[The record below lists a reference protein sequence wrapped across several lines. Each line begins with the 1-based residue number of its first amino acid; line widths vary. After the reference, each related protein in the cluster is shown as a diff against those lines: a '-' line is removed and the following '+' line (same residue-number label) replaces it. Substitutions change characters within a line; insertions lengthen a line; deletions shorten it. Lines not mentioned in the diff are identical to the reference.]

1 MTLSLTYT
9 GFGGGGGSGGVFAY
23 EATTVNYDDSM
34 TIDVGGGA
42 RGDGSRPD
50 NPSYRAG
57 IAGNVGKVFLVSRL
71 SFFSYVS

>member
-1 MTLSLTYT
+1 
-9 GFGGGGGSGGVFAY
+9 
-23 EATTVNYDDSM
+23 M

-57 IAGNVGKVFLVSRL
+57 IAGNVGKVFLVSGL
-71 SFFSYVS
+71 SFVSYA